1 MEIKF
6 PNQKSGKWSVI
17 LGAPRESGDNT
28 SVLSFGYCKG
38 FIEHLCKSLNLWSG
52 WPRKDL
58 FYNMY
63 CLQWFIS
70 AGTSA
75 RNKQNLF
82 FLHKVSVVTRLSD
95 NHCINVDPVS
105 LRHCIN
111 VMCPLGRHVKSFS
124 FFVRLCNFCVTWMCY
139 IKTKQKKIDCMEEM
153 IINHHFSIKWKSIHI
168 FVQLQHFWNSSLNYG
183 VSGTDNLSP
192 TKSPPSHLLTL
203 PNNKMTLG
211 WNLPYIKAGKI
222 PSSFFIRQ
230 NHTKFHDSVYMNSLK
245 KKLWCTYI

>member
-70 AGTSA
+70 VGTSA

-139 IKTKQKKIDCMEEM
+139 IKTKQK
-153 IINHHFSIKWKSIHI
+153 NR
-168 FVQLQHFWNSSLNYG
+168 LYG
-183 VSGTDNLSP
+183 RNDH
-192 TKSPPSHLLTL
+192 K
-203 PNNKMTLG
+203 
-211 WNLPYIKAGKI
+211 
-222 PSSFFIRQ
+222 SSFFYKVEVYTYFCPATTFLEFIFKLCCIWYRQ
-230 NHTKFHDSVYMNSLK
+230 SVPH
-245 KKLWCTYI
+245 